1 MSELIQK
8 AGHDIQGRES
18 EGNYQDGDTPIDL
31 RRQAEQTDLRKKNPL
46 KDDTMYSYYQF
57 SMPRRMQEQ

>member
-8 AGHDIQGRES
+8 AGHDIQGRKS
-18 EGNYQDGDTPIDL
+18 EEPYQDGDVPIDL
-31 RRQAEQTDLRKKNPL
+31 RQQTEETARRKKNPL